1 MTRKIMRILM
11 LTPYLPYPPSSGGQV
26 RSYNLIKHLS
36 DKHEITLF
44 SLIKEEQ
51 EKEYV
56 SELKKFC
63 PEVQV
68 FKRPLKPWLLGNIL
82 RAGLGPYPFLVVRNL
97 SKEEKQ
103 AVVKIL
109 EKQNFD
115 LIHAENFYVMPH
127 IPKTPIP
134 ILLTEQTIL
143 YRVYQHYV
151 RSLPRYLF
159 WLKPFLL
166 IDVLKLKYWEAFY
179 WRKSDFLATVSK
191 DDLPEIKALVP
202 KKKVYIIPN
211 GVDFA
216 YFNQQKYQKNQ
227 QPMVLF
233 GAADFHWMQNKEGA
247 RILIEDIW
255 PLIKKKVRNAR
266 LWVVGKTAPVA
277 LSSYSNRKD
286 IIIEEVDDSRK
297 AYQRSWILVAPMRSG
312 GGSRTKF
319 FEAMASGL
327 PVVTTP
333 EGIEGIQAEN
343 GKQVIV
349 ESDFERLAEKAVDLL
364 LDTKKARKIG
374 LGGKKLVKEKYD
386 WSQSAKE
393 LNQLYKEVGQSERKS

>member
-1 MTRKIMRILM
+1 MRILM

-364 LDTKKARKIG
+364 LDIKKARKIG

-386 WSQSAKE
+386 WSASAKR
-393 LNQLYKEVGQSERKS
+393 LSQLYEEIGHEKRKG